1 MISRCFVVDSLSL
14 EPLFSSTLLIAI
26 WGKLPYC
33 WKCFLKRERCVIF
46 KDYCWIFFLFGFLS
60 IKWQSFSHSGQ
71 ICSWRVILAL
81 QSCAPHC
88 SVSLFIMMEQ
98 LISAIVSL
106 CELPCFWLLPVRGPV
121 LWSYNALPVEP
132 SHTVLSSY
140 PQIFG
145 KCLCWRVLTG
155 QEILVE
161 QEGLICPCV
170 AWGKAEAFESD
181 IS

>member
-1 MISRCFVVDSLSL
+1 MLS
-14 EPLFSSTLLIAI
+14 
-26 WGKLPYC
+26 G
-33 WKCFLKRERCVIF
+33 
-46 KDYCWIFFLFGFLS
+46 
-60 IKWQSFSHSGQ
+60 SHSVILVRSVPGV
-71 ICSWRVILAL
+71 VILAL
-81 QSCAPHC
+81 QSSAPQC
-88 SVSLFIMMEQ
+88 SVSLFIMLER

-106 CELPCFWLLPVRGPV
+106 CVLPCFWLLAVRGLV
-121 LWSYNALPVEP
+121 LWTYNALPMEA

-140 PQIFG
+140 PQIFE

-155 QEILVE
+155 QEIFVE